1 LCNIS
6 IVVIVGNMHQ
16 NIEVKSWVG
25 VSGECPISYRTDGHG
40 AVHFM
45 FGDPPNDFEFGFDLA
60 SLGHFLNVG
69 GEALREM
76 AGEQDPSP
84 R

>member
-1 LCNIS
+1 
-6 IVVIVGNMHQ
+6 MHQ
-16 NIEVKSWVG
+16 NIEVKSWVS
-25 VSGECPISYRTDGHG
+25 VSGECPISYSTDGHG

-45 FGDPPNDFEFGFDLA
+45 FGEAPNDFEFGLDLE
-60 SLGHFLNVG
+60 SLRQFMNVG
-69 GEALREM
+69 GEALREL